1 MTDKERALAPGR
13 IVHSR
18 YRIEKVL
25 GAGGFGIT
33 YQATDLKK
41 NQLVAMKEYFP
52 VEIAVREAGSDDVI
66 PKLERAKSFHQ
77 FKDKF
82 LDEAQL
88 IHRYGGNNCI
98 VDVIHLFRSNNTA
111 YYTME
116 YIPGGDLRELLKQNG
131 GSIEWEYLRPI
142 IEQTVSA
149 LSVVHKDKIVHCD
162 ISPDNIFVRDD
173 GQVKLIDFGAAKST
187 IKSSGSTVLLKRGYA
202 PPEQLSQEGNLG
214 PWTDIYALAVT
225 IYRCCTGRL
234 PPPAEERIQA
244 DRTIWPSELQ
254 VQIPS
259 QRWEQTLK
267 KAMAIRVDDR
277 YQNVDE
283 FWRDLTVDS
292 RPSGTLA
299 LEGTQGYY
307 KGKVIPVDGDLI
319 FGRDPNVCRILY
331 PANTPGVSGKQLCVW
346 MEQGKLLIM
355 DMGSTYGTW
364 LGDKKLRPGLC
375 YVMQPTDVVFF
386 GASQMF
392 RVITMAENEGYIGST
407 YKWHGGL

>member
-1 MTDKERALAPGR
+1 MAQTERALAPGR
-13 IVHSR
+13 VVYNR
-18 YRIEKVL
+18 YRIEQVL
-25 GAGGFGIT
+25 GEGGFGIT

-41 NQLVAMKEYFP
+41 NQVVAMKEYFP

-88 IHRYGGNNCI
+88 IHRYGGHNSI
-98 VDVIHLFRSNNTA
+98 VDVMHLFRFNNTA

-116 YIPGGDLRELLKQNG
+116 FIPGRDLRKLLVQNG
-131 GSIEWEYLRPI
+131 GSVEWEHLQPI
-142 IEQTVSA
+142 IQQTVSA
-149 LSVVHKDKIVHCD
+149 LSVVHKDNIVHCD
-162 ISPDNIFVRDD
+162 ISPDNIYVRDD
-173 GQVKLIDFGAAKST
+173 GQVKLIDFGAAKSR
-187 IKSSGSTVLLKRGYA
+187 IKSNASTVLLKRGYA
-202 PPEQLSQEGNLG
+202 PPEQLSQSGNLG

-234 PPPAEERIQA
+234 PPPAEERIQE
-244 DRTIWPSELQ
+244 DKTIWPSELQ

-259 QRWEQTLK
+259 PRWEKTLK
-267 KAMAIRVDDR
+267 KAMAIRVEDR
-277 YQNVDE
+277 YHNVDE

-307 KGKVIPVDGDLI
+307 KGKIIPVEGDLI
-319 FGRDPNVCRILY
+319 FGRDPNVCRVLY
-331 PANTPGVSGKQLCVW
+331 PANTPGVSGKQLCIW
-346 MEQGKLLIM
+346 MEQDKLLIM

-392 RVITMAENEGYIGST
+392 RVITTEGNEIRTGPT
-407 YKWHGGL
+407 HKLH